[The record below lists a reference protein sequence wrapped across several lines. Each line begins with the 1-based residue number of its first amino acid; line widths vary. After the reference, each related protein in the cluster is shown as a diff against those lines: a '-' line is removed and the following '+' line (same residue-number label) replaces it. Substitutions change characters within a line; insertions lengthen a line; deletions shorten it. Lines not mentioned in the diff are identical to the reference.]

1 MPIHTIVGIFG
12 DVGAA
17 ERARAELM
25 EAGIA
30 RHRIA
35 LSANLTDDDLA
46 AEAPGQSYENQS
58 YAMPEDD
65 ERDQA
70 RFNDEVHSGACVLSV
85 ASDARD
91 RERIAEV
98 LRSQG
103 ARRTLLRPR
112 G

>member
-12 DVGAA
+12 DLGAA

-35 LSANLTDDDLA
+35 LSANLTDDGIA
-46 AEAPGQSYENQS
+46 AEAPGQSYENQYWS
-58 YAMPEDD
+58 SDEDD
-65 ERDQA
+65 TRRA
-70 RFNDEVHSGACVLSV
+70 RFNAEVQSAACVVSV
-85 ASDARD
+85 ASEPRD
-91 RERIAEV
+91 RERIAEL
-98 LRSQG
+98 LRREG

-112 G
+112 